1 MNTINAAV
9 GEGREL
15 VVDSVK
21 GYSGEHNA
29 EMIAVDL
36 SGFAGYD
43 SYAIYIKTTPLGAVR
58 RLDVG
63 DDDSANPYIADGVM
77 YIRLTSEFT
86 CGGRLS
92 LELEGVKIQDGVTVR
107 ELTSTAQIA
116 FKPSMAAAA
125 EKGEFG
131 GGAETELR
139 LFAVALAK
147 RLTDLESRQTTLT
160 EIPLAGETTV
170 GGMKLTEL
178 SPIKLVANGVADY
191 NYAGLNYAHLL
202 VNLCAYM
209 LVDDD
214 KVLGVLNCVPSE
226 EEYSLIDATCTVAD
240 GTSEVCLMTVE
251 RNGSIPYMNADYET
265 VTLKAHM
272 AALYIFKIVDG
283 AMTVTE
289 CDASKMLGLLRNG
302 VVADA

>member
-1 MNTINAAV
+1 
-9 GEGREL
+9 
-15 VVDSVK
+15 
-21 GYSGEHNA
+21 
-29 EMIAVDL
+29 
-36 SGFAGYD
+36 
-43 SYAIYIKTTPLGAVR
+43 
-58 RLDVG
+58 
-63 DDDSANPYIADGVM
+63 
-77 YIRLTSEFT
+77 
-86 CGGRLS
+86 
-92 LELEGVKIQDGVTVR
+92 
-107 ELTSTAQIA
+107 
-116 FKPSMAAAA
+116 
-125 EKGEFG
+125 
-131 GGAETELR
+131 
-139 LFAVALAK
+139 
-147 RLTDLESRQTTLT
+147 
-160 EIPLAGETTV
+160 
-170 GGMKLTEL
+170 MKLTEL

-214 KVLGVLNCVPSE
+214 KVLGVLNCVPSA
-226 EEYSLIDATCTVAD
+226 EEYSLIDATCAVAD

>member
-58 RLDVG
+58 RLPVG

-107 ELTSTAQIA
+107 ELTSMAQIA

-139 LFAVALAK
+139 L
-147 RLTDLESRQTTLT
+147 TQ
-160 EIPLAGETTV
+160 PL
-170 GGMKLTEL
+170 L
-178 SPIKLVANGVADY
+178 P
-191 NYAGLNYAHLL
+191 
-202 VNLCAYM
+202 
-209 LVDDD
+209 
-214 KVLGVLNCVPSE
+214 
-226 EEYSLIDATCTVAD
+226 
-240 GTSEVCLMTVE
+240 
-251 RNGSIPYMNADYET
+251 NA
-265 VTLKAHM
+265 
-272 AALYIFKIVDG
+272 
-283 AMTVTE
+283 
-289 CDASKMLGLLRNG
+289 
-302 VVADA
+302 

>member
-58 RLDVG
+58 RLPVG
-63 DDDSANPYIADGVM
+63 DDDSTNPYIADGVM

-139 LFAVALAK
+139 LLAAALAK
-147 RLTDLESRQTTLT
+147 RLTDLEGRQTTLT

-178 SPIKLVANGVADY
+178 SPIKLV
-191 NYAGLNYAHLL
+191 
-202 VNLCAYM
+202 
-209 LVDDD
+209 
-214 KVLGVLNCVPSE
+214 
-226 EEYSLIDATCTVAD
+226 
-240 GTSEVCLMTVE
+240 
-251 RNGSIPYMNADYET
+251 
-265 VTLKAHM
+265 
-272 AALYIFKIVDG
+272 DG

-289 CDASKMLGLLRNG
+289 CDASKMLALLRNG
-302 VVADA
+302 VVVGA